1 MHPRFASSFS
11 EPRPGWRA
19 VLLGLATTVAL
30 SACGGGSSGAIAP
43 VTGGT
48 AASPGTAGTPATPAT
63 PATPDTSAKPD
74 MRCAP

>member
-1 MHPRFASSFS
+1 MPARFASSFS

-19 VLLGLATTVAL
+19 VLLGLATVFAL
-30 SACGGGSSGAIAP
+30 SACGGGGSSAAIAP

-48 AASPGTAGTPATPAT
+48 ATAPGTAGTPAA
-63 PATPDTSAKPD
+63 PDTSAKPE